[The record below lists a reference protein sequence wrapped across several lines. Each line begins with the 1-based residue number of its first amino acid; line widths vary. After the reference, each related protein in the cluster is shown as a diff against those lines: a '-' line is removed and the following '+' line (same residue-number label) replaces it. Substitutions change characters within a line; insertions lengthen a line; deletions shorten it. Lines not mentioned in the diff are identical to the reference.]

1 MTNSVSFKQG
11 EIWYAN
17 LNPIKGSEQAG
28 YRPVV
33 IVSGNMLNTYLNL
46 VIVMPLTSKIK
57 NYKGNV
63 ILTPNLENRL
73 EKKSEI
79 LIFHIRSIDKE
90 RLEKRIGKISDNEL
104 SELKAGLNDIW
115 RY

>member
-1 MTNSVSFKQG
+1 MVNNNFKQG

-28 YRPVV
+28 HRPVV
-33 IVSGNMLNTYLNL
+33 IVSGNMLNTYLDL

-63 ILTPNLENRL
+63 ILAPHPENGL
-73 EKKSEI
+73 EKESEI
-79 LIFHIRSIDKE
+79 LIFHIRSIAKE
-90 RLEKRIGKISDNEL
+90 RLEKRIGNISDDEL